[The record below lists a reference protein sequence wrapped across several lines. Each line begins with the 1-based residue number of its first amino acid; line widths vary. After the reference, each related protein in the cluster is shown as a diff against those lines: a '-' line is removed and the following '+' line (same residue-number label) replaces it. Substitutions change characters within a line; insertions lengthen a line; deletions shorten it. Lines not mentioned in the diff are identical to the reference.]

1 MFPNT
6 RRVRSRYIW
15 NVIDKVLLDNPVSQ
29 WTLRVI
35 ARSGLIEMGQLL
47 WFQAIFT
54 FSGAIAQFIRM
65 SHAIRTSFA
74 PRRCSITRTHIL
86 GAAYGGSH

>member
-35 ARSGLIEMGQLL
+35 ARSGLIEMGTNSYGSRQYLL
-47 WFQAIFT
+47 F
-54 FSGAIAQFIRM
+54 
-65 SHAIRTSFA
+65 
-74 PRRCSITRTHIL
+74 L
-86 GAAYGGSH
+86 GLSLNSYE